1 VSWWQSLIIF
11 DNKQLNMKT
20 QFNICAFFFLLIN
33 QLAYSQNVNWVS
45 STQQNLWVLNNP
57 IELKNANS
65 STAFDVEINPAQKQ
79 QTIDGWGGCFNELG
93 WDALQLLET
102 KDRATVMKSLF
113 DPKNGLKFT
122 ICRMPIGA
130 NDYARNWYS
139 LDDST
144 NDFAMKY
151 FSIKR
156 DQGILIPYI
165 KEAMKYQSA
174 LKLWASPWS
183 PPVWMKTNKHY
194 ANKRGDHNELK
205 LENEVLSGNQFIQDE
220 KYLSAYA
227 MYLSK
232 FVKAYK
238 AEGIN
243 VYAIHFQNEP
253 YTLNQWPNCSWTP
266 SAMRDFIAEYLGPTF
281 RKENL
286 NTELWLGTW
295 NNDKMANFDT
305 VLSSPEAMKYIAG
318 VGLQWE
324 GKNII
329 NELHK
334 KYPAVKL
341 MQTESECGNG
351 DFSWKDAEHLFYLMK
366 KYLDGGVT
374 VYTYWNMV
382 LADKGTSSWGWN
394 QNALIQIDKA
404 SRKVTY
410 TPEYYAFKHFSNF
423 VTAGSLKIES
433 DGNFKECVAFKNPN
447 NELIVVANNLQDDS
461 KTMNIKIGNKYFMVK
476 LQPKSFNTFVV
487 KM

>member
-1 VSWWQSLIIF
+1 MESKK
-11 DNKQLNMKT
+11 NKRRNMKT
-20 QFNICAFFFLLIN
+20 QLNICALCLLLISPVTFA
-33 QLAYSQNVNWVS
+33 QKVSWVS
-45 STQQNLWVLNNP
+45 STEQKQWVLNNP
-57 IELKNANS
+57 IELQ
-65 STAFDVEINPAQKQ
+65 STTTSASFDVEINPAQKQ
-79 QTIDGWGGCFNELG
+79 QIIDGWGGCFNELG
-93 WDALQLLET
+93 WDALQILDDKERENVL
-102 KDRATVMKSLF
+102 KALF
-113 DPKNGLKFT
+113 GPNDGLKFT

-139 LDDST
+139 LDDT
-144 NDFAMKY
+144 AGDFTLKY
-151 FSIKR
+151 FSIDR
-156 DQGILIPYI
+156 DRKILIPYI
-165 KEAMKYQSA
+165 KEAMKYQPA

-194 ANKRGDHNELK
+194 ANKQGDHNDLK
-205 LENEVLSGNQFIQDE
+205 HEDEVLSGNQFIQDE
-220 KYLSAYA
+220 KYLSSYA
-227 MYLSK
+227 VYFTK
-232 FVKAYK
+232 FVKAYQK
-238 AEGIN
+238 ENIN
-243 VYAIHFQNEP
+243 VYALHFQNEP

-266 SAMRDFIAEYLGPTF
+266 LAMRNFIAQYLGPTF

-295 NNDKMANFDT
+295 NNDVMANFDT

-351 DFSWKDAEHLFYLMK
+351 DFAWKDAEHLFSLMK

-374 VYTYWNMV
+374 SYTYWNMV

-404 SRKVTY
+404 SRKVIY
-410 TPEYYAFKHFSNF
+410 TPEYYAFKHFSYF
-423 VTAGSLKIES
+423 VPAGSSKVENAGS
-433 DGNFKECVAFKNPN
+433 FKELAAFINTN
-447 NELIVVANNLQDDS
+447 GEVMIVTNNLQDTA
-461 KTMNIKIGNKYFMVK
+461 KTINIKIGNKYFTVTLPAKSFSTFTVK
-476 LQPKSFNTFVV
+476 L
-487 KM
+487 

>member
-1 VSWWQSLIIF
+1 
-11 DNKQLNMKT
+11 MRT
-20 QFNICAFFFLLIN
+20 QFIICSLCFLLVYP
-33 QLAYSQNVNWVS
+33 ATFAKNVRWISSTEQKQWVS
-45 STQQNLWVLNNP
+45 TNSV
-57 IELKNANS
+57 ELKNAK
-65 STAFDVEINPAQKQ
+65 TATSYDVEIYPIQKQ

-93 WDALQLLET
+93 WDALQLLDT
-102 KDRATVMKSLF
+102 KDRETVLKALF
-113 DPKNGLKFT
+113 DPKEGLKFT
-122 ICRMPIGA
+122 LCRIPVGA

-139 LDDST
+139 LDDSAG
-144 NDFAMKY
+144 DFEMKY
-151 FSIKR
+151 FSIDR
-156 DQGILIPYI
+156 DRKILIPYI
-165 KEAMKYQSA
+165 KEAMKYQPA

-194 ANKRGDHNELK
+194 ANKRGDHNDLK
-205 LENEVLSGNQFIQDE
+205 PENEVVSGNQFIQDE

-227 MYLSK
+227 DYLTR
-232 FVKAYK
+232 FVIAYQK
-238 AEGIN
+238 EGIN
-243 VYAIHFQNEP
+243 VYAVHFQNEP

-266 SAMRDFIAEYLGPTF
+266 SAMRNFIAQYLGPAF

-295 NNDKMANFDT
+295 NNDVMANFDT

-351 DFSWKDAEHLFYLMK
+351 DFSWKDAEHLFSLMK

-374 VYTYWNMV
+374 AYTYWNMV
-382 LADKGTSSWGWN
+382 LSDKGTSSWGWN
-394 QNALIQIDKA
+394 QNALIQIDKT

-410 TPEYYAFKHFSNF
+410 TPEYYAFKHFSCF
-423 VTAGSLKIES
+423 LPAGSSKVES
-433 DGNFKECVAFKNPN
+433 VGSFKERAAFINTN
-447 NELIVVANNLQDDS
+447 GEVVIVTNNLEDTA
-461 KTMNIKIGNKYFMVK
+461 KTINIKIGDQYFTVT
-476 LQPKSFNTFVV
+476 LQPKSFNTFIV
-487 KM
+487 KL